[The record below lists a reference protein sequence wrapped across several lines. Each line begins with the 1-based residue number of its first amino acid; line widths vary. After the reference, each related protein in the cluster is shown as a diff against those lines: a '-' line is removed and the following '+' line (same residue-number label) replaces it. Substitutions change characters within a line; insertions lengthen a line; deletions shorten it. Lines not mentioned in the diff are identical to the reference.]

1 VLRIFCNRSNNVGDV
16 MTIEK
21 QIAAIERDIY
31 WSAYVARQS
40 KDKAQRE
47 RCLNR
52 VESFMQ
58 DLADLK
64 REIKEVELDRGSVDQ
79 RAWYDI
85 NLELR

>member
-1 VLRIFCNRSNNVGDV
+1 

-21 QIAAIERDIY
+21 QIAAIEREIY
-31 WSAYVARQS
+31 WSAYVAQQS
-40 KDKAQRE
+40 TDKAQKE

-64 REIKEVELDRGSVDQ
+64 RELNETDLDRGSIEH

-85 NLELR
+85 NLELKG

>member
-1 VLRIFCNRSNNVGDV
+1 

-21 QIAAIERDIY
+21 QIAAIEREIY

-40 KDKAQRE
+40 TDKAQKE

-64 REIKEVELDRGSVDQ
+64 REIKQTELDRGSIEH
-79 RAWYDI
+79 RAWYD
-85 NLELR
+85 LSVG

>member
-1 VLRIFCNRSNNVGDV
+1 

-40 KDKAQRE
+40 TDKAQKE

-58 DLADLK
+58 DLMDLK
-64 REIKEVELDRGSVDQ
+64 REMKEVELDRGSIDQ
-79 RAWYDI
+79 RAWYDL

>member
-1 VLRIFCNRSNNVGDV
+1 
-16 MTIEK
+16 MKIEK
-21 QIAAIERDIY
+21 QIAAIEREIY
-31 WSAYVARQS
+31 WNAHVARQS

-64 REIKEVELDRGSVDQ
+64 REIKEVELDRGSIDQ

>member
-1 VLRIFCNRSNNVGDV
+1 
-16 MTIEK
+16 MTIEM
-21 QIAAIERDIY
+21 QIAAIEREIY

-52 VESFMQ
+52 VESFIQ

-64 REIKEVELDRGSVDQ
+64 REIKEVELDRGFIEQ

>member
-1 VLRIFCNRSNNVGDV
+1 MLFCNRSNNVGNV

-31 WSAYVARQS
+31 WSAYVAKQS

-64 REIKEVELDRGSVDQ
+64 REIKEADLDRGSIEH

>member
-1 VLRIFCNRSNNVGDV
+1 

-21 QIAAIERDIY
+21 KIAAIERDIY

-64 REIKEVELDRGSVDQ
+64 REIKEEELDRGSIEH

-85 NLELR
+85 NLELKG

>member
-1 VLRIFCNRSNNVGDV
+1 

-21 QIAAIERDIY
+21 QIAAIEREIY
-31 WSAYVARQS
+31 WNAYVARQS
-40 KDKAQRE
+40 TDKAQKE

-58 DLADLK
+58 DLMDLK
-64 REIKEVELDRGSVDQ
+64 REMKEVELDRGSIEQ

>member
-1 VLRIFCNRSNNVGDV
+1 

-40 KDKAQRE
+40 TDKAQKE

-64 REIKEVELDRGSVDQ
+64 RELNETDLDRGFIEQ

>member
-1 VLRIFCNRSNNVGDV
+1 

-31 WSAYVARQS
+31 WSAYVAKQS

-64 REIKEVELDRGSVDQ
+64 REINETDIDRGTIEQ

-85 NLELR
+85 NLELKG

>member
-1 VLRIFCNRSNNVGDV
+1 

-21 QIAAIERDIY
+21 QITAIERDIY

-40 KDKAQRE
+40 KDKAQKE

-52 VESFMQ
+52 VENFIQ
-58 DLADLK
+58 DLMDLK
-64 REIKEVELDRGSVDQ
+64 RELNETDLDRGSIEQ